1 MFYRQC
7 TLKRGTTET
16 VSWIPEKFAQK
27 TRPVKLKQHDGSWSD
42 GWVVVEVGA
51 RASEEQVRLMERD
64 HTRTRKASD
73 I

>member
-27 TRPVKLKQHDGSWSD
+27 TRPVKLKQRDGSWSD